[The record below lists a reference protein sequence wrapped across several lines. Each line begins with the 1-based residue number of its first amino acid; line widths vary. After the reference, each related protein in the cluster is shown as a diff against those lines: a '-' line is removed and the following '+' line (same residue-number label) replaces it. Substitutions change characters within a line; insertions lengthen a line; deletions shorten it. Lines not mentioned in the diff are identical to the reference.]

1 MKKAKLIICIVAV
14 MLMVLPT
21 TLPAQQGG
29 NIKFGNLSIIPV
41 VEMQGIYDDN
51 IFRGNGEE
59 YQSAQTT
66 REERKVSDWITSVKP
81 GLLLN
86 LSIPERGFI
95 NLGYQGNFAFYS
107 SNTNNNWQNNQG
119 TLDVYYQAPGGLIM
133 GISDIYASVED
144 PYGNAAQYG
153 IGRVSKRWTN
163 DLKTKIGYN
172 IMSNFRALLYYN
184 NSKQQY
190 NNILD
195 YSQDYTGNEF
205 GIGAEKRFL
214 SKTWGFL
221 RYHYGQRKYN
231 TLGPTQISDAN
242 NADYRW
248 SRISAGFTWDP
259 GAKLSGEFNIGY
271 HWLIY
276 DHARTDTGFL
286 REDKNTWIA
295 ETSVKFLPTETTTLQ
310 VTINRDVRHSGSDT
324 HEHFTDTGIG
334 FSVNQQLLWKLYLVG
349 GISYSKNEYN
359 LPVGNSRTDD
369 NYLANI
375 GLNYQIQDWI
385 GVAIG
390 YNYNQKNSNIET
402 EKFIDN
408 QFTTTL
414 KIVY

>member
-1 MKKAKLIICIVAV
+1 MKKTKLIICIVTV

-29 NIKFGNLSIIPV
+29 NIKFGNLSIIPII
-41 VEMQGIYDDN
+41 EMQGIYDDN
-51 IFRGNGEE
+51 IFKGNGKE

-66 REERKVSDWITSVKP
+66 SEERKVSDWITSAKP

-86 LSIPERGFI
+86 FSIPERGYI

-119 TLDVYYQAPGGLIM
+119 TLDVYYQAPGGLIL
-133 GISDIYASVED
+133 GIGDIYANVED

-172 IMSNFRALLYYN
+172 IMSNFRTLLYYN

-205 GIGAEKRFL
+205 GIGAENRFL
-214 SKTWGFL
+214 PKTWGFL

-271 HWLIY
+271 HWLTY
-276 DHARTDTGFL
+276 DHARTDTGLL

-310 VTINRDVRHSGSDT
+310 VTISRDVRTAGSDT
-324 HEHFTDTGIG
+324 NEHFTDTGIG
-334 FSVNQQLLWKLYLVG
+334 FSVNQQLLWKLYLIG
-349 GISYSKNEYN
+349 GIFYSKNEYN

-385 GVAIG
+385 GVTIG
-390 YNYNQKNSNIET
+390 YNYNRKNSNIET
-402 EKFIDN
+402 EEFIDN
-408 QFTTTL
+408 QFMTTL